1 MDSDVSP
8 ISVAEA
14 PPSGSQGILTS
25 TPNQSDAMHCMIAFH
40 MDMYAI
46 YLKFSLDE
54 NNCIGVNFTK
64 IIAQESMVTINSFL
78 IDLISAINC
87 AHAVVTAL
95 GSALC
100 NYPLFYFLFIF

>member
-1 MDSDVSP
+1 MDTDVSP

-25 TPNQSDAMHCMIAFH
+25 TPNRSDAMHCMIAFH

-54 NNCIGVNFTK
+54 NNCIGANFTK
-64 IIAQESMVTINSFL
+64 IIAQEPMVTIK
-78 IDLISAINC
+78 ISAINC
-87 AHAVVTAL
+87 AHVVVTAL
-95 GSALC
+95 GSDLC